1 MASFPASASV
11 RLAAVQF
18 TPVFANKNENFKRIA
33 ALADTIDAD
42 LIIFPELCTTGYF
55 FQSKEESRAQA
66 ETTNGEAAELFFD
79 IADKHNAMV
88 IAGFAE
94 RDGDSVYNS
103 AMILTPDTTRPSI
116 YRKTHLFYKERF
128 CFDEG
133 ATGFFVT
140 PHHAKDCKV
149 GTMICYDWRFPE
161 SARIL
166 GLKGADVI
174 ACPSNLVTNVWHIAM
189 PARAL
194 ENKLYVAVPNR
205 AGKEIGSVEG
215 NGRPEEVKF
224 TGKSVVYSYTG
235 EAIAQAGP
243 SDDAV
248 LTVDIHPQAT
258 RDKSFNAFNDIFT
271 DRRPALYQPLTG
283 EF

>member
-1 MASFPASASV
+1 V

-18 TPVFANKNENFKRIA
+18 TPTFGDKAGNLKKIH

-42 LIIFPELCTTGYF
+42 IIIFPELCTTGYF
-55 FQSKEESRAQA
+55 FQTKDESRAEA
-66 ETTNGEAAELFFD
+66 ETTSGEAAELLFD
-79 IADKHNAMV
+79 IAHKHNAMV

-94 RDGDSVYNS
+94 RDGDRVYNS
-103 AMILTPDTTRPSI
+103 AMIITPGTTHPRI

-133 ATGFFVT
+133 NTGFFVT

-161 SARIL
+161 SARVL
-166 GLKGADVI
+166 GLQGADVI

-205 AGKEIGSVEG
+205 AGKEQSGSGE
-215 NGRPEEVKF
+215 NSEEVKF
-224 TGKSVVYSYTG
+224 TGNSVIYSYTG

-248 LTVDIHPQAT
+248 LVADIHPLAT

-271 DRRPALYQPLTG
+271 DRRPALYQPLAQ
-283 EF
+283 